1 MKPEPPLLEWKL
13 HTVMSDR
20 GIRTATEL
28 ARRRQRNQGI
38 TLTPHQISRVVRKL
52 PQRLNTELFL
62 ALILE
67 LDCKPSDLLRFSG
80 QQQPPQ

>member
-1 MKPEPPLLEWKL
+1 MKPEPPPLEWKL

-28 ARRRQRNQGI
+28 ARRLQRNQGI

>member
-28 ARRRQRNQGI
+28 ARRLQQNQGI